1 MSGAQFL
8 NCAQLI
14 VTQNWQSAFRD
25 DALGV
30 VSATSPDQR
39 LRCSEIGRCKTL
51 GEPIIDRREE
61 PMGFLGSTLVA
72 P

>member
-1 MSGAQFL
+1 MA
-8 NCAQLI
+8 
-14 VTQNWQSAFRD
+14 V
-25 DALGV
+25 V

-51 GEPIIDRREE
+51 GEPIINRREE

>member
-1 MSGAQFL
+1 MLDSSITVRLKDGDPSRLA
-8 NCAQLI
+8 
-14 VTQNWQSAFRD
+14 V
-25 DALGV
+25 V

-72 P
+72 PQP